1 MNIDII
7 RSTNQVNSG
16 NIYYADV
23 EYYTGLST
31 HELAIQLIFDN
42 KEISRVISV
51 EECAYGSVENWSS
64 DMIAGIFDTHSI
76 VMKEVKEKL
85 LKFISSL

>member
-7 RSTNQVNSG
+7 RITNEAG

-42 KEISRVISV
+42 NEISRVISV
-51 EECAYGSVENWSS
+51 EECAYGSIENWSS
-64 DMIAGIFDTHSI
+64 IMIAEIFVTHTF
-76 VMKEVKEKL
+76 VMKELKEKL
-85 LKFISSL
+85 LKFVSSQ